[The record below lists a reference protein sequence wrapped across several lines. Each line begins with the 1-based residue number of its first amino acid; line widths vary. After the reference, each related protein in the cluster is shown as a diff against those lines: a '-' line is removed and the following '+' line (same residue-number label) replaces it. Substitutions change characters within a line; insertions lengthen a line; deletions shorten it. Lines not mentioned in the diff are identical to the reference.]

1 MNNPLEALRVFCVAA
16 ESGNFREAATRLS
29 VSPQVVTRVVKA
41 LEDELGEPLFHR
53 STRGVQV
60 SDFGM
65 RLLERARTA
74 VAGVDTL
81 FERRDRR
88 ALSSHAGTVRVA
100 APSVIGRPFV
110 LDALAPHV
118 AEHPGLVIDLRL
130 SEVIADVVQQ
140 QIDVGVRIGALRD
153 SRFVARPV
161 AKVHFHVVA
170 SPALL
175 DRVGTPR
182 DLEALFAR
190 PTTAFVD
197 RNNGRTWAWLFKG
210 GRQVTPANPA
220 FVTDDP
226 EAECAAAVAGYG
238 FAQLPGFLAA
248 PHLHAGRL
256 VSLFDSLAPDPWPLY
271 VYRAQRSPVPARV
284 RLVYDTLL
292 EAMAAIDRR

>member
-65 RLLERARTA
+65 RLLERARAA

-81 FERRDRR
+81 FQPRAHR

-100 APSVIGRPFV
+100 APSVIGRSLLP
-110 LDALAPHV
+110 DALAPRV

-130 SEVIADVVQQ
+130 SEVVADVVQQ

-153 SRFVARPV
+153 SRFVVRPV
-161 AKVHFHVVA
+161 AKVHFLVVA

-182 DLEALFAR
+182 DLDGLFAR
-190 PTTAFVD
+190 PTTGFID
-197 RNNGRTWAWLFKG
+197 RNNGRTWAWHFKG
-210 GRQVTPANPA
+210 GRQVTPENPA

-226 EAECAAAVAGYG
+226 EAECAAAVAGFG
-238 FAQLPGFLAA
+238 FSQVPAFMAA
-248 PHLHAGRL
+248 PHLRAGRL

-271 VYRAQRSPVPARV
+271 VYRVQRTPVPARV

-292 EAMAAIDRR
+292 EAMAAL

>member
-16 ESGNFREAATRLS
+16 ESGNFREAASRLA

-41 LEDELGEPLFHR
+41 LEDELGETLFHR

-60 SDFGM
+60 SDFGE
-65 RLLERARTA
+65 RLLERARAA

-88 ALSSHAGTVRVA
+88 ALSAHTGTVRVA
-100 APSVIGRPFV
+100 APSIIGRPFV
-110 LDALAPHV
+110 LDALAPCA

-170 SPALL
+170 SPGLL
-175 DRVGTPR
+175 ERVGTPR

-197 RNNGRTWAWLFKG
+197 RNTGRTWAWLFKG
-210 GRQVTPANPA
+210 GRQVAPANPA

-256 VSLFDSLAPDPWPLY
+256 VSLFDSLAPEPWPLY

-292 EAMAAIDRR
+292 EAMAAIDAN